1 MVRLQ
6 EGSEVN
12 VPVDLRQDPLAF
24 PEPTDFTWMRN
35 GQPSLRSG
43 LTTTYSN
50 VTFDSVMRSDA
61 GNYTVTAT
69 NFLLNDFSRPIGSD
83 SGSFYLDVLCKCLMC
98 TQSLL
103 TLCIVYSSDPPS
115 FVIEGPT
122 QRYVLLGDSLSLL
135 CGTGL
140 DSNPA
145 ATITWTA
152 PDMTTI
158 MDNAR
163 YDLENGPE
171 IVRLNFTHTIPSDTG
186 VWVCEATAVSE
197 KYIVSNGQLV
207 RQENAVIGTATV
219 NIQLTVIGEYLC
231 HCVPM
236 YIHY

>member
-1 MVRLQ
+1 
-6 EGSEVN
+6 
-12 VPVDLRQDPLAF
+12 
-24 PEPTDFTWMRN
+24 
-35 GQPSLRSG
+35 
-43 LTTTYSN
+43 
-50 VTFDSVMRSDA
+50 
-61 GNYTVTAT
+61 
-69 NFLLNDFSRPIGSD
+69 
-83 SGSFYLDVLCKCLMC
+83 MC

-103 TLCIVYSSDPPS
+103 TSYIVCSSDRPS
-115 FVIEGPT
+115 FATEGPT

-197 KYIVSNGQLV
+197 NGQLV
-207 RQENAVIGTATV
+207 QQDNAVIGRATV
-219 NIQLTVIGEYLC
+219 NIQLTVIGEHLC

>member
-1 MVRLQ
+1 MCIA
-6 EGSEVN
+6 N
-12 VPVDLRQDPLAF
+12 CP
-24 PEPTDFTWMRN
+24 
-35 GQPSLRSG
+35 
-43 LTTTYSN
+43 
-50 VTFDSVMRSDA
+50 DSIS
-61 GNYTVTAT
+61 
-69 NFLLNDFSRPIGSD
+69 I
-83 SGSFYLDVLCKCLMC
+83 
-98 TQSLL
+98 
-103 TLCIVYSSDPPS
+103 DPPT
-115 FVIEGPT
+115 FAIEGPT

-158 MDNAR
+158 TDNAR

-207 RQENAVIGTATV
+207 RQDNAVIGRATV
-219 NIQLTVIGEYLC
+219 NIQLTVIGEFNYSPIAIASLQILAC
-231 HCVPM
+231 SYTWSANSTVCG
-236 YIHY
+236 

>member
-1 MVRLQ
+1 MI
-6 EGSEVN
+6 
-12 VPVDLRQDPLAF
+12 PVVQLVVTLVAS
-24 PEPTDFTWMRN
+24 TWMCYV
-35 GQPSLRSG
+35 S
-43 LTTTYSN
+43 
-50 VTFDSVMRSDA
+50 A
-61 GNYTVTAT
+61 
-69 NFLLNDFSRPIGSD
+69 
-83 SGSFYLDVLCKCLMC
+83 LMC

-103 TLCIVYSSDPPS
+103 TSYIVYSSDPPS
-115 FVIEGPT
+115 FATEGPT

-171 IVRLNFTHTIPSDTG
+171 NVRLNFTHTIPSDTG

-207 RQENAVIGTATV
+207 RQDNAVIGRATV
-219 NIQLTVIGEYLC
+219 NIQLTVIGEHNVIC
-231 HCVPM
+231 
-236 YIHY
+236 IQFHY